1 MDINRKTAYQ
11 VLADIEKKKS
21 YSNISLNHHII
32 INKPNNQTFVK
43 RYPGWYEGYNS
54 FDPVTPLFYC
64 SMLNSF
70 GNSVNSE
77 IGTSGFGSGG
87 DFGGFGGDG
96 FGGGGFSGGG
106 FGGGGGG
113 AW

>member
-1 MDINRKTAYQ
+1 MSTVWA
-11 VLADIEKKKS
+11 KKFD
-21 YSNISLNHHII
+21 NIA
-32 INKPNNQTFVK
+32 VGD
-43 RYPGWYEGYNS
+43 PGWYEGYNS

-106 FGGGGGG
+106 FGSSIEDRKSVV
-113 AW
+113 